1 MLFQNSTQPDIYLVR
16 VFICITTGS
25 RDGRDTSAS
34 SALRRQSSTKDGAI
48 DISDPAVKDE
58 KKEEK
63 LPAPAR

>member
-1 MLFQNSTQPDIYLVR
+1 MYLYIYIYV
-16 VFICITTGS
+16 TTGT
-25 RDGRDTSAS
+25 RDGRDAS
-34 SALRRQSSTKDGAI
+34 VSSGLRRQSSTKDGAI